1 MTKALV
7 IIEVDF
13 DTFGIPVQEG
23 LGESSNAD
31 HPGQRRIKEAKRD
44 YIWDSVSKLLANIPE
59 VKNVVKVSIP
69 KEASK

>member
-7 IIEVDF
+7 TIEVDF

-23 LGESSNAD
+23 LGESSNPD
-31 HPGQRRIKEAKRD
+31 HPGQRRIQEGKRD

-59 VKNVVKVSIP
+59 VKQVIKVSIP